1 MKLSAIEKSIE
12 RLEQSADTVENVREL
27 ADLYIVREHLKKEKT
42 D

>member
-1 MKLSAIEKSIE
+1 MNISAINESIE

-27 ADLYIVREHLKKEKT
+27 ANLYIVREYLKQEKT